1 MNYYNEIKNEIVDI
15 ETYKKVKDYSKNKR
29 ELEGY
34 YKIGKLIV
42 EAQGGESR
50 AKYGNGLIKEYSKK
64 LILECNKKYNE
75 RTLRR
80 IRQFYITFKDR
91 KWSQLATKLTWSH
104 YTELLP
110 IKDENKML
118 YYLNICINKRI
129 GRNELREKIKNKE
142 YERLDEGI
150 KKKIIKD
157 EEPEIGEYIKKPI
170 LIKINKEMDIVS
182 EKALKY
188 AIMDNITNFMK
199 ELGDGYAFIESEYKI
214 SDYGTNNYIDLLLFN
229 IKYNCYTVVELKV
242 TELKKEHIGQIQ
254 TYMNF
259 INENVKNIN
268 QNNTIGI
275 IVCKKDNEFI
285 MHYCKNKNIYQTT
298 YLTVNEEVRK
308 YISKQI

>member
-1 MNYYNEIKNEIVDI
+1 MDYYSEIKNEIVDI
-15 ETYKKVKDYSKNKR
+15 ETYKRVKDYSKNKR

-50 AKYGNGLIKEYSKK
+50 AKYGDELIKDFSKK
-64 LILECNKKYNE
+64 LVLECGKKYNE

-80 IRQFYITFKDR
+80 IRQFYLFFKNE
-91 KWSQLATKLTWSH
+91 KWSTMSTKICWSH
-104 YTELLP
+104 FTELLS
-110 IKDENKML
+110 IKDNNKIK
-118 YYLNICINKRI
+118 YYIRI
-129 GRNELREKIKNKE
+129 TEEQNLGVRELREKIKNKE
-142 YERLDEGI
+142 YERLDEGTKEKFI
-150 KKKIIKD
+150 KA

-188 AIMDNITNFMK
+188 TIMDNITDFMK

-214 SDYGTNNYIDLLLFN
+214 NDYGINNYIDLLLFN

-242 TELKKEHIGQIQ
+242 TELKKEHIGQVQ
-254 TYMNF
+254 TYMNY
-259 INENVKNIN
+259 IDENLKNIN

-275 IVCKKDNEFI
+275 IVCKKDNKFV
-285 MHYCKNKNIYQTT
+285 MHYCNNKNIYQTT
-298 YLTVNEEVRK
+298 YLTVNK
-308 YISKQI
+308 